1 MRNCLYFIISL
12 AVIILAVSCDH
23 NGFMGSRSDLYV
35 NQPAI
40 SMYDQLLLK
49 GEVAAVTDQIV
60 SDNDFS
66 TIVSSF
72 ARFEYPDK
80 WQSLDS
86 VIEKNGEKR
95 IELAWDKAGRYT
107 KMRAFDGESPICV
120 KEFAGKYELEEFLY
134 DENGFPR
141 YTFTFDRDGSLS
153 VCSENTYSELDA
165 FGNAL
170 NIKVKTP
177 NGSYTIRRTI
187 EYR

>member
-1 MRNCLYFIISL
+1 MSS
-12 AVIILAVSCDH
+12 V
-23 NGFMGSRSDLYV
+23 RSSPSETRV
-35 NQPAI
+35 VPSPPSGRRTRTTGRSPCPTTSAFQ
-40 SMYDQLLLK
+40 S
-49 GEVAAVTDQIV
+49 
-60 SDNDFS
+60 
-66 TIVSSF
+66 IVSSF

-86 VIEKNGEKR
+86 VIEKNGE
-95 IELAWDKAGRYT
+95 
-107 KMRAFDGESPICV
+107 ESPICV

-134 DENGFPR
+134 DENSFPR